1 MYSVCVHQVDNLP
14 PPWGNCTTEKPKYYP
29 EFTVSACQ
37 MDCENDLAREMCQ
50 CRDINMPKAGE
61 GRLRLACDMCQCRVG
76 AWLVTCVS
84 AGWEPGL

>member
-1 MYSVCVHQVDNLP
+1 MVSVCVHQVDNLP

-61 GRLRLACDMCQCRVG
+61 GRWPEYNMFKPG
-76 AWLVTCVS
+76 AGMWKNI
-84 AGWEPGL
+84 G